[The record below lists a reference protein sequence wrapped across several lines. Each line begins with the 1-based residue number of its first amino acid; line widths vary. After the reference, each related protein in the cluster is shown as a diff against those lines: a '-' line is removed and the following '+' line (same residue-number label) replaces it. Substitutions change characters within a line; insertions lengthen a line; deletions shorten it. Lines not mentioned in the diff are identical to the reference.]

1 MPRFIRTEGCGS
13 YYQDCEVLSERIP
26 FDLQKHGSAFDKLMS
41 TAFPKYK
48 SSFADRYGYEIE
60 YFDFDISANV
70 IEWVSEEKVEI

>member
-1 MPRFIRTEGCGS
+1 MARFINTIRCGS

-26 FDLQKHGSAFDKLMS
+26 FDHQKHGSVLDKLMS

-60 YFDFDISANV
+60 YYDTDTATNV
-70 IEWVSEEKVEI
+70 IEWVPEEKVEI